1 MSALFYLDSD
11 NILNRGGSANDN
23 TGDTLRTAALKINT
37 NFQHLDSAVNSL
49 GEGGTSSTYELTLNM
64 LDSAGRAGTI
74 LSSPLHVGD
83 AVYYDYDASIWTGAY
98 ADSAH
103 IASHVI
109 VSRNTAANKVEIAQ
123 TGVFNL
129 ESDGTPVTTL
139 AEHSFYFL
147 PQTSG
152 AFPST
157 TQDSDVYQVLYYAL
171 DTDTIDLNIS
181 EATIVK
187 SSAPLDTHDSAAVVG
202 QINDVVN
209 QTYVRSFI
217 DQAFVDTF
225 DTHDSAAVLGQIN
238 TVNATDVTF
247 GSDITVSGIGKP
259 NTVTI
264 SGNGAQT
271 YTLTDGNTAT
281 LTTDS
286 DKTITFGGVASS
298 IIGSG
303 FSMMIKNS
311 NADSDRTITFQAEAG
326 KSVKFNTGNTLT
338 INANDFGVASVLVF
352 DANTILV
359 TATSL
364 DSSLTF

>member
-1 MSALFYLDSD
+1 MSELFYLDSD
-11 NILNRGGSANDN
+11 NILNRGGVANDN

-37 NFQHLDSAVNSL
+37 NFQHLDSAVNS
-49 GEGGTSSTYELTLNM
+49 
-64 LDSAGRAGTI
+64 
-74 LSSPLHVGD
+74 
-83 AVYYDYDASIWTGAY
+83 
-98 ADSAH
+98 
-103 IASHVI
+103 
-109 VSRNTAANKVEIAQ
+109 
-123 TGVFNL
+123 
-129 ESDGTPVTTL
+129 
-139 AEHSFYFL
+139 
-147 PQTSG
+147 
-152 AFPST
+152 
-157 TQDSDVYQVLYYAL
+157 
-171 DTDTIDLNIS
+171 
-181 EATIVK
+181 
-187 SSAPLDTHDSAAVVG
+187 
-202 QINDVVN
+202 VVN
-209 QTYVRSFI
+209 TL
-217 DQAFVDTF
+217 

-238 TVNATDVTF
+238 ATVNQSYVDALDTHDSAAVQGQIDATIALTDTHDSAAVLGQINAVNAADVTF

-311 NADSDRTITFQAEAG
+311 DADSDRTITFQAEAG
-326 KSVKFNTGNTLT
+326 KSVKFNTDNTLT

>member
-11 NILNRGGSANDN
+11 NILNRGTVAGDN

-37 NFQHLDSAVNSL
+37 NFQNLDSAVNAL

-64 LDSAGRAGTI
+64 LDSTGRAGTI

-109 VSRNTAANKVEIAQ
+109 VSRNTTSNKVEIAQ

-139 AEHSFYFL
+139 SEHNFYFL

-157 TQDSDVYQVLYYAL
+157 TQDSDVYQMLYYAL

-181 EATIVK
+181 EAKIFNN
-187 SSAPLDTHDSAAVVG
+187 ALDTHDSAAVQG
-202 QINDVVN
+202 QIDATVN
-209 QTYVRSFI
+209 
-217 DQAFVDTF
+217 AL

-238 TVNATDVTF
+238 TVNASDVTF

-311 NADSDRTITFQAEAG
+311 DADSDRTITFQAEAG
-326 KSVKFNTGNTLT
+326 KSVKFNTDNTLT

>member
-11 NILNRGGSANDN
+11 NILNRGTVAGDN

-37 NFQHLDSAVNSL
+37 NFQHLDSAVNAL

-64 LDSAGRAGTI
+64 LDSTGRAGTI

-83 AVYYDYDASIWTGAY
+83 AVYYDYDAGVWTGAY

-109 VSRNTAANKVEIAQ
+109 VSRNTVGNKVEIAQ

-129 ESDGTPVTTL
+129 ESDGLPVATL
-139 AEHSFYFL
+139 SEHNFYFL

-157 TQDSDVYQVLYYAL
+157 TQDSAVYQMLYYAL

-181 EATIVK
+181 EAKIFNN
-187 SSAPLDTHDSAAVVG
+187 ALDMHDSAAVQG
-202 QINDVVN
+202 QIDATLAV
-209 QTYVRSFI
+209 T
-217 DQAFVDTF
+217 DM
-225 DTHDSAAVLGQIN
+225 HDSAAVQGQIDSN
-238 TVNATDVTF
+238 FANDVTF
-247 GSDITVSGIGKP
+247 GSDITVGGIGIPNTTTLSGIGA
-259 NTVTI
+259 V
-264 SGNGAQT
+264 T

-286 DKTITFGGVASS
+286 DKTITLDGTWSGIV
-298 IIGSG
+298 GSG
-303 FSMMIKNS
+303 FSLMIKNS
-311 NADSDRTITFQAEAG
+311 DVDSDRTMTFEAG
-326 KSVKFNTGNTLT
+326 TGKTVKFNTENTLT
-338 INANDFGVASVLVF
+338 IGAEDYGVASVLVF
-352 DANTILV
+352 DANTVLL

-364 DSSLTF
+364 DSSLTY